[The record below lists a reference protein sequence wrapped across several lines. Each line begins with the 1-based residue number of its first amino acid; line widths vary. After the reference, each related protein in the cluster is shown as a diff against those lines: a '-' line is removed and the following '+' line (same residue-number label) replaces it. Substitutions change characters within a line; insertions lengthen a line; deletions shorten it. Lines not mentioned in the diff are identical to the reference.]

1 MVVDT
6 LYLQLLGVI
15 VPLVIAMLGV
25 WQWRRDRAERLK
37 ITLHPWA
44 AGVYPG
50 TPALRDAIKLDV
62 VNCGKVSV
70 KLDQALLLTADGR
83 QMVTPSSKGFTEFH
97 QPSKPPLM
105 LHPKESYMVMYWL
118 DGFTVDTMRL
128 LARIEVRT
136 SLGKAF
142 QVKVNGT
149 RIAERIP

>member
-62 VNCGKVSV
+62 VNSGKVSV

-83 QMVTPSSKGFTEFH
+83 QMVTPSGKGFTEFH

-128 LARIEVRT
+128 LAMIEVRT

-142 QVKVNGT
+142 RVKVNGA

>member
-50 TPALRDAIKLDV
+50 TPALRDAIKMDV
-62 VNCGKVSV
+62 VNSGKVSV

-83 QMVTPSSKGFTEFH
+83 QMVTPSSKGFSRERTI
-97 QPSKPPLM
+97 
-105 LHPKESYMVMYWL
+105 
-118 DGFTVDTMRL
+118 DANFTLSRSL
-128 LARIEVRT
+128 LQLPTPRPYP
-136 SLGKAF
+136 G
-142 QVKVNGT
+142 
-149 RIAERIP
+149 